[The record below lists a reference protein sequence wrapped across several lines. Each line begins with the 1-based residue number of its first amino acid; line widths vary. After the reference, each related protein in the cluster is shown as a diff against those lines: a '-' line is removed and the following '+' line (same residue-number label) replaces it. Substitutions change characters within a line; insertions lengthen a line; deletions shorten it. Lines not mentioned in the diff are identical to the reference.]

1 MEEKEEKELDLK
13 KIEEA
18 AFSAIDELFSETPS
32 ETDPRIL
39 RLEESI
45 LSLDWEFSDKD
56 LSNLRKIIEELKD
69 VYEDKF
75 NNILLAMMGSIT
87 KFLTISKELAPPD
100 TLNILGKIAK
110 TFKEINTTT
119 LPEREKRQKV
129 KKVYTLFIQLR
140 DKIPSIKKAMQA
152 EEVKPPKAPE
162 VAPEKV
168 VPPETHEIKPEVPV
182 EERPLTETPGIQP
195 QPPQA
200 TAPLPPSV
208 TMPEELTNRIET
220 GFSMLKGLIQSL
232 NDTLENKA
240 EQTTSQIQHVN
251 ARISDFLKQIEEIN
265 TRFVVMETFK
275 SEFDLLKKKITD
287 LENIFIQQKEAAS
300 EIKVEPEPI
309 EEKPQIKEAPPE
321 PELKT
326 EAPKEPETE
335 ELPVS
340 ETWPYV
346 LVFSLEEKL
355 IALPLDNIA
364 NIYPVSPK
372 KAKSLIQK
380 ESILLK
386 EFKSFWRKLGKNMK
400 GELKN
405 LKEKDLKNLEVPVLK
420 LSWNQKE
427 DTVYNTAVLLQYNEK
442 YGILFLNKMIFK
454 KPYLSETGNKIGEK
468 EIEAEIETPKGMA
481 YLINPAYLL
490 ELEARRDK

>member
-1 MEEKEEKELDLK
+1 MEEKEKKELDLK

-32 ETDPRIL
+32 EIDPRIS

-56 LSNLRKIIEELKD
+56 LSNLRKTIEELKN

-87 KFLTISKELAPPD
+87 KFLAISKGLAPPD

-110 TFKEINTTT
+110 TFKEINTTA

-129 KKVYTLFIQLR
+129 RKVYTLFIQLR
-140 DKIPSIKKAMQA
+140 DKIPSIKKAVQA
-152 EEVKPPKAPE
+152 EEARPPKPPE
-162 VAPEKV
+162 VAPEEV
-168 VPPETHEIKPEVPV
+168 VPTETREIKPEVPV
-182 EERPLTETPGIQP
+182 EERPGVQP
-195 QPPQA
+195 E
-200 TAPLPPSV
+200 APVSSAV
-208 TMPEELTNRIET
+208 THVPEELTNRIET

-232 NDTLENKA
+232 NDTLENKG
-240 EQTTSQIQHVN
+240 EQTISQIQHVN

-265 TRFVVMETFK
+265 DKFVVMETFK
-275 SEFDLLKKKITD
+275 SEFDLLKEKIID
-287 LENIFIQQKEAAS
+287 LERHFISQKETTS
-300 EIKVEPEPI
+300 EIKVEPESGI
-309 EEKPQIKEAPPE
+309 LEEKPQIKEAPPE

-326 EAPKEPETE
+326 EVPEEPETK
-335 ELPVS
+335 ELPIS

-364 NIYPVSPK
+364 NIYPVSSK

-386 EFKSFWRKLGKNMK
+386 EFKSFWRKLSKNMK

-420 LSWNQKE
+420 LSWEQTE
-427 DTVYNTAVLLQYNEK
+427 DIIYNTAVLLQYNEK
-442 YGILFLNKMIFK
+442 YGILFLNKMVFK

-490 ELEARRDK
+490 KGE

>member
-1 MEEKEEKELDLK
+1 MEEKKQLDLK
-13 KIEEA
+13 KIEEE
-18 AFSAIDELFSETPS
+18 AFSVIDELFSEAPS

-56 LSNLRKIIEELKD
+56 LSNLRKTIEELKN

-100 TLNILGKIAK
+100 TLNVLGKIAK

-129 KKVYTLFIQLR
+129 KEVYTLFIQLR
-140 DKIPSIKKAMQA
+140 DKIPRMKKA
-152 EEVKPPKAPE
+152 VKS
-162 VAPEKV
+162 
-168 VPPETHEIKPEVPV
+168 ETREIKPEVQPETAVAAAATPV
-182 EERPLTETPGIQP
+182 
-195 QPPQA
+195 
-200 TAPLPPSV
+200 
-208 TMPEELTNRIET
+208 PEELTNRIET
-220 GFSMLKGLIQSL
+220 GFSMLERLIQSL

-240 EQTTSQIQHVN
+240 EQTTSQIQHLN
-251 ARISDFLKQIEEIN
+251 AQISNFLKQIEEIN
-265 TRFVVMETFK
+265 ARFVVMETFK
-275 SEFDLLKKKITD
+275 SEFDLLKKKITE
-287 LENIFIQQKEAAS
+287 LENIFIQQKEAAL
-300 EIKVEPEPI
+300 ERKVEPEPI
-309 EEKPQIKEAPPE
+309 EERPQIKEAPLE
-321 PELKT
+321 SELKT
-326 EAPKEPETE
+326 EVPEKAETK

-346 LVFSLEEKL
+346 LVFTLEEKL

-380 ESILLK
+380 KSILLK
-386 EFKSFWRKLGKNMK
+386 EFKSFWRKLSKNMK

-405 LKEKDLKNLEVPVLK
+405 LKENDLKNLEVPVLK
-420 LSWNQKE
+420 LSWKQTE
-427 DTVYNTAVLLQYNEK
+427 DTVYNTAVLLQYNGK

-468 EIEAEIETPKGMA
+468 EIEAKIETPKGMA

-490 ELEARRDK
+490 

>member
-13 KIEEA
+13 KIEED

-32 ETDPRIL
+32 EIDPRIS

-56 LSNLRKIIEELKD
+56 LSNLRKTIEELKGA
-69 VYEDKF
+69 YADKF

-87 KFLTISKELAPPD
+87 KFLTISKELAPSD

-110 TFKEINTTT
+110 TFKEINTTA

-129 KKVYTLFIQLR
+129 RKVYTLFIQLR
-140 DKIPSIKKAMQA
+140 DRIPSIKKAVQA
-152 EEVKPPKAPE
+152 EEAKPPKPPE
-162 VAPEKV
+162 VAPEEV
-168 VPPETHEIKPEVPV
+168 VSTETREIKPEVQAK
-182 EERPLTETPGIQP
+182 ERPLTEMPGVQPETPVAAA
-195 QPPQA
+195 A
-200 TAPLPPSV
+200 TPV
-208 TMPEELTNRIET
+208 PEELANRIET
-220 GFSMLKGLIQSL
+220 GFSMLERLIQSL
-232 NDTLENKA
+232 NDTLESKV
-240 EQTTSQIQHVN
+240 EQTISQIQHLN
-251 ARISDFLKQIEEIN
+251 AKISDFLKQIEEIN
-265 TRFVVMETFK
+265 AKFVIMETFK
-275 SEFDLLKKKITD
+275 SEFDLLKEKITH
-287 LENIFIQQKEAAS
+287 LENIFIQQKEAVS
-300 EIKVEPEPI
+300 ERKVEPEPI
-309 EEKPQIKEAPPE
+309 EEKPQIKEAPPQ

-326 EAPKEPETE
+326 EIPEESETK

-355 IALPLDNIA
+355 IALPLNNIA

-372 KAKSLIQK
+372 KAKSLIQRD
-380 ESILLK
+380 SILLK
-386 EFKSFWRKLGKNMK
+386 EFKSFWRKLSKNMK

-420 LSWNQKE
+420 LSWEQTE
-427 DTVYNTAVLLQYNEK
+427 DTVYNTAVLLQYNGK
-442 YGILFLNKMIFK
+442 YGILFLNKMIFE

-490 ELEARRDK
+490 KGE

>member
-1 MEEKEEKELDLK
+1 MEEKKQLDLK
-13 KIEEA
+13 KIEEE
-18 AFSAIDELFSETPS
+18 AFSVIDELFSEAPS

-56 LSNLRKIIEELKD
+56 LSNLRKTIEELKN

-100 TLNILGKIAK
+100 TLNVLGKIAK

-129 KKVYTLFIQLR
+129 KEVYTLFIQLR
-140 DKIPSIKKAMQA
+140 DKIPRMKKG
-152 EEVKPPKAPE
+152 VKS
-162 VAPEKV
+162 
-168 VPPETHEIKPEVPV
+168 ETREIKPKGPV

-208 TMPEELTNRIET
+208 TVPEKLTNRIET
-220 GFSMLKGLIQSL
+220 GFSMLERLIQSL

-240 EQTTSQIQHVN
+240 EQTTSQIQHLN
-251 ARISDFLKQIEEIN
+251 AQISDFLKQIEEIN
-265 TRFVVMETFK
+265 ARFVVMETFK
-275 SEFDLLKKKITD
+275 SEFDLLKKKITE
-287 LENIFIQQKEAAS
+287 LENIFIQQKEAAL
-300 EIKVEPEPI
+300 ERKVEPEPI
-309 EEKPQIKEAPPE
+309 EERPQIKEAPLE
-321 PELKT
+321 SELKT
-326 EAPKEPETE
+326 EVPEKAETK

-346 LVFSLEEKL
+346 LVFTLEEKL

-380 ESILLK
+380 KSILLK
-386 EFKSFWRKLGKNMK
+386 EFKSFWRKLSKNMK

-405 LKEKDLKNLEVPVLK
+405 LKENDLKNLEVPVLK
-420 LSWNQKE
+420 LSWKQTE
-427 DTVYNTAVLLQYNEK
+427 DTVYNTAVLLQYNGK

-468 EIEAEIETPKGMA
+468 EIEAKIETPKGMA

-490 ELEARRDK
+490 

>member
-1 MEEKEEKELDLK
+1 MEEKKQLDLK
-13 KIEEA
+13 KIEEE
-18 AFSAIDELFSETPS
+18 AFSVIDELFSEAPS

-56 LSNLRKIIEELKD
+56 LSNLRKTIEELKN

-100 TLNILGKIAK
+100 TLNVLGKIAK

-119 LPEREKRQKV
+119 LPEREKKQKV
-129 KKVYTLFIQLR
+129 KEVYTLFIQLR
-140 DKIPSIKKAMQA
+140 DKIPRMKKA
-152 EEVKPPKAPE
+152 VKS
-162 VAPEKV
+162 
-168 VPPETHEIKPEVPV
+168 ETREIKPKGPV

-208 TMPEELTNRIET
+208 TVPEELTNRIET
-220 GFSMLKGLIQSL
+220 GFSMLERLIQSL

-240 EQTTSQIQHVN
+240 EQTTSQIQHLN
-251 ARISDFLKQIEEIN
+251 AQISDFLKQIEEIN
-265 TRFVVMETFK
+265 ARFVVMETFK
-275 SEFDLLKKKITD
+275 SEFDLLKKKITE
-287 LENIFIQQKEAAS
+287 LENIFIQQKEAAL
-300 EIKVEPEPI
+300 ERKVEPEPI
-309 EEKPQIKEAPPE
+309 EERPQIKEAPLE
-321 PELKT
+321 SELKT
-326 EAPKEPETE
+326 EVPEKAETK

-346 LVFSLEEKL
+346 LVFTLEEKL

-380 ESILLK
+380 KSILLK
-386 EFKSFWRKLGKNMK
+386 EFKSFWRKLSKNMK

-405 LKEKDLKNLEVPVLK
+405 LKENDLKNLEVPVLK
-420 LSWNQKE
+420 LSWKQTE
-427 DTVYNTAVLLQYNEK
+427 DTVYNTAVLLQYNGK

-468 EIEAEIETPKGMA
+468 EIEAKIETPKGMA

-490 ELEARRDK
+490 

>member
-1 MEEKEEKELDLK
+1 MEEKKQLDLK
-13 KIEEA
+13 KIEEE
-18 AFSAIDELFSETPS
+18 AFSVIDELFSEAPS

-56 LSNLRKIIEELKD
+56 LSNLRKTIEELKN

-100 TLNILGKIAK
+100 TLNVLGKIAK

-129 KKVYTLFIQLR
+129 KEVYTLFIQLR
-140 DKIPSIKKAMQA
+140 DKIPRMKKA
-152 EEVKPPKAPE
+152 VKS
-162 VAPEKV
+162 
-168 VPPETHEIKPEVPV
+168 ETREIKPKGPV
-182 EERPLTETPGIQP
+182 EEHPLTETPRIQP

-208 TMPEELTNRIET
+208 TVPEELTNRIET
-220 GFSMLKGLIQSL
+220 GFSMLERLIQSL

-240 EQTTSQIQHVN
+240 EQTTSQIQHLN
-251 ARISDFLKQIEEIN
+251 AQISNFLKQIEEIN
-265 TRFVVMETFK
+265 ARFVVMETFK
-275 SEFDLLKKKITD
+275 SEFDLLKKKITE
-287 LENIFIQQKEAAS
+287 LENIFIQQKEAAL
-300 EIKVEPEPI
+300 ERKVEPEPI
-309 EEKPQIKEAPPE
+309 EERPQIKEAPLE
-321 PELKT
+321 SELKT
-326 EAPKEPETE
+326 EVPEKAETK

-346 LVFSLEEKL
+346 LVFTLEEKL

-380 ESILLK
+380 KSILLK
-386 EFKSFWRKLGKNMK
+386 EFKSFWRKLSKNMK

-405 LKEKDLKNLEVPVLK
+405 LKENDLKNLEVPVLK
-420 LSWNQKE
+420 LSWKQTE
-427 DTVYNTAVLLQYNEK
+427 DTVYNTAVLLQYNGK

-468 EIEAEIETPKGMA
+468 EIEAKIETPKGMA

-490 ELEARRDK
+490 

>member
-1 MEEKEEKELDLK
+1 MEEKKQLDLK
-13 KIEEA
+13 KIEEE
-18 AFSAIDELFSETPS
+18 AFSVIDELFSETPS

-56 LSNLRKIIEELKD
+56 LSNLRKTIEELKN

-100 TLNILGKIAK
+100 TLNVLGKIAK

-129 KKVYTLFIQLR
+129 KEVYTLFIQLR
-140 DKIPSIKKAMQA
+140 DKIPRMKKA
-152 EEVKPPKAPE
+152 VKS
-162 VAPEKV
+162 
-168 VPPETHEIKPEVPV
+168 ETREIKPEVQPETAVAAAATPV
-182 EERPLTETPGIQP
+182 
-195 QPPQA
+195 
-200 TAPLPPSV
+200 
-208 TMPEELTNRIET
+208 PEELTNRIET
-220 GFSMLKGLIQSL
+220 GFSMLERLIQSL

-240 EQTTSQIQHVN
+240 EQTTSQIQHLN
-251 ARISDFLKQIEEIN
+251 AQISDFLKQIEEIN
-265 TRFVVMETFK
+265 ARFVVMETFK
-275 SEFDLLKKKITD
+275 SEFDLLKKKITE
-287 LENIFIQQKEAAS
+287 LENIFIQQKEAAL
-300 EIKVEPEPI
+300 ERKVEPEPI
-309 EEKPQIKEAPPE
+309 EERPQIKEAPLE
-321 PELKT
+321 SELKT
-326 EAPKEPETE
+326 EVPEKAETK

-346 LVFSLEEKL
+346 LVFTLEEKL

-380 ESILLK
+380 KSILLK
-386 EFKSFWRKLGKNMK
+386 EFKSFWRKLSKNMK

-405 LKEKDLKNLEVPVLK
+405 LKENDLKNLEVPVLK
-420 LSWNQKE
+420 LSWEQTE
-427 DTVYNTAVLLQYNEK
+427 DTVYNTAVLLQYNGK
-442 YGILFLNKMIFK
+442 YGILFLNKLVSQ

-468 EIEAEIETPKGMA
+468 EIEAKIETPKGMA

-490 ELEARRDK
+490 

>member
-1 MEEKEEKELDLK
+1 MEEKKQLDLK
-13 KIEEA
+13 KIEEE
-18 AFSAIDELFSETPS
+18 AFSVIDELFSEAPS

-56 LSNLRKIIEELKD
+56 LSNLRKTIEELKN

-100 TLNILGKIAK
+100 TLNVLGKIAK

-119 LPEREKRQKV
+119 LPEREKKQKV
-129 KKVYTLFIQLR
+129 KEVYTLFIQLR
-140 DKIPSIKKAMQA
+140 DKIPRMKKG
-152 EEVKPPKAPE
+152 VKSE
-162 VAPEKV
+162 IR
-168 VPPETHEIKPEVPV
+168 EIKPKGPV

-208 TMPEELTNRIET
+208 TVPEELTNKIET
-220 GFSMLKGLIQSL
+220 GFSMLERLIQSL

-240 EQTTSQIQHVN
+240 EQTTSQIQHLN
-251 ARISDFLKQIEEIN
+251 AQISDFLKQIEEIN
-265 TRFVVMETFK
+265 ARFVVMETFK
-275 SEFDLLKKKITD
+275 SEFDLLKKKITE
-287 LENIFIQQKEAAS
+287 LENIFIQQKEAAL
-300 EIKVEPEPI
+300 ERKVEPEPI
-309 EEKPQIKEAPPE
+309 EERPQIKEAPLE
-321 PELKT
+321 SELKT
-326 EAPKEPETE
+326 EVPEKAETK

-346 LVFSLEEKL
+346 LVFTLEEKL

-380 ESILLK
+380 KSILLK
-386 EFKSFWRKLGKNMK
+386 EFKSFWRKLSKNMK

-405 LKEKDLKNLEVPVLK
+405 LKENDLKNLEVPVLK
-420 LSWNQKE
+420 LSWKQTE
-427 DTVYNTAVLLQYNEK
+427 DTVYNTAVLLQYNGK

-468 EIEAEIETPKGMA
+468 EIEAKIETPKGMA

-490 ELEARRDK
+490 